1 MQGRLIYGFGG
12 ILIGLVAGFFAA
24 NSLNRDAVTAPS
36 SISAADTGNSPS
48 SNPNN
53 TGSQLGGMQGDVTQT
68 LEKAEKE
75 PNNFVAQ
82 MLAGDMYAQIGKFD
96 KAVEFYKR
104 GIALDGENLQ
114 ANVVLANALFDSQRF
129 EEAEVYYAKALQIDP
144 RNVNALTDLGTTFVE
159 RKEPDYDRAILE
171 YKKALQIDPKS
182 STTIYYL
189 GIAHLRKG
197 ERQEA
202 ERTLTELEQLG
213 AASELV
219 TRLRQNIS
227 QGSTIQ

>member
-1 MQGRLIYGFGG
+1 MKGRLTYGSGG

-24 NSLNRDAVTAPS
+24 NSLNRQALSGPAS
-36 SISAADTGNSPS
+36 SSGSETSTVSSSLPNTPNSQS
-48 SNPNN
+48 
-53 TGSQLGGMQGDVTQT
+53 GGMQADVTQT

-75 PNNFVAQ
+75 LNNFVAQ

-104 GIALDGENLQ
+104 GIVLNGENLQ

-159 RKEPDYDRAILE
+159 RKQPDYDRAILE

-197 ERQEA
+197 EKQEA
-202 ERTLTELEQLG
+202 ERTLTELEKLG

>member
-24 NSLNRDAVTAPS
+24 NSLNRQALSEPASSSGSETSTVTS
-36 SISAADTGNSPS
+36 SLPNTSNSQS
-48 SNPNN
+48 
-53 TGSQLGGMQGDVTQT
+53 GGMQADVTQT

-104 GIALDGENLQ
+104 GIALNGENLQ

-159 RKEPDYDRAILE
+159 RKQPDYDRAILE

-197 ERQEA
+197 EKQEA